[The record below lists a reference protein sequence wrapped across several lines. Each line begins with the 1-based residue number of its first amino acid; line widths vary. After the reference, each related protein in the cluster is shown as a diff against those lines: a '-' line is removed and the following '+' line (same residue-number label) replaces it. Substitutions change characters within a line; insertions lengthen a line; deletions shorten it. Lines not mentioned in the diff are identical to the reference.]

1 MDMGKSKKHTKEIIF
16 EKAIELFSSKGYS
29 GTSMRDLARNVGVK
43 ESSLYNHYKGK
54 EAILQAILDY
64 YMDNFKETLGT
75 LEELKNSGIVFDNA
89 IDFWMAGVQE
99 FLKSQKKFTDEIT
112 RILINEMYLNE
123 QCREFVL
130 TSMFSAQKELTK
142 TIFSAM
148 YEQGLIKEN
157 NIEMAASQYVY
168 MIQGLGIESNLLLLN
183 GENQEILFQKM
194 FKHMKYFI
202 AKL

>member
-1 MDMGKSKKHTKEIIF
+1 MRKSKKHTKEVIF
-16 EKAIELFSSKGYS
+16 EEAIELFSVKGYS

-64 YMDNFKETLGT
+64 YMENFNESLKSLD
-75 LEELKNSGIVFDNA
+75 ELKNSGIEFENA

-99 FLKSQKKFTDEIT
+99 YLKNQKKFTDKIT

-123 QCREFVL
+123 QCRDFVL

-142 TIFSAM
+142 TIFYAM
-148 YEQGLIKEN
+148 FKQGLIKESN
-157 NIEMAASQYVY
+157 VEMAASQYVY
-168 MIQGLGIESNLLLLN
+168 MIQGLGIENNLLLLN
-183 GENQEILFQKM
+183 GEKQELLFSKM
-194 FKHMKYFI
+194 FDHMKYFI
-202 AKL
+202 EKL